1 MLTVRGLRHP
11 VAHVRLLD
19 EFCRRADATG
29 VGVKGCS
36 AGDTRG
42 YGRDMPDDIEH
53 HSPDATL
60 VRNQPQLTSA
70 SGTTWIIV
78 AVIST
83 ALLAP
88 MLLIIDG
95 LAPVGF
101 AAVIIMLV
109 LVVSMMVVRVLVRAG
124 RERLIAL
131 AGLYATLLA
140 VALIATLVIAAR
152 GA

>member
-1 MLTVRGLRHP
+1 
-11 VAHVRLLD
+11 
-19 EFCRRADATG
+19 
-29 VGVKGCS
+29 
-36 AGDTRG
+36 
-42 YGRDMPDDIEH
+42 MPDDIEH

-101 AAVIIMLV
+101 AAVII
-109 LVVSMMVVRVLVRAG
+109 
-124 RERLIAL
+124 
-131 AGLYATLLA
+131 
-140 VALIATLVIAAR
+140 ATLVIAAR